1 MGNKKCSKQQLAII
15 RRNYAQKAAE
25 EKAVSV
31 DMRLAKIRND
41 YMFTSGNPSGE
52 HTYAVYSENGE
63 VRAIPTTHLY
73 VPDKDR
79 MDKLHKGLLRKVK
92 FAGYET
98 PSGVEN
104 RYYNANAQGG
114 KIDLQDKRVQV
125 DKTPLP
131 QKQAQEIKAFAKYLR
146 KQQ

>member
-1 MGNKKCSKQQLAII
+1 MGNKKHTKQQLAII

-25 EKAVSV
+25 ENAVSV

-52 HTYAVYSENGE
+52 HTYAVYTENEE

-73 VPDKDR
+73 IPDKER
-79 MDKLHKGLLRKVK
+79 MEKLHKGLLRKVK

-98 PSGVEN
+98 PSAVGN
-104 RYYNANAQGG
+104 QFYNTNAQGG
-114 KIDLQDKRVQV
+114 KIDLQDKRIQV

-131 QKQAQEIKAFAKYLR
+131 QKQAQAIKAFAKYPR
-146 KQQ
+146 KQS